1 MAALPD
7 LLSRGNFTREEVNR
21 LEETGV
27 LTGRYE
33 LLEGELIDKM
43 GQNPPHAWALQLM
56 YEWLLGIFGVKRLRN
71 QVPIEV
77 AESDRR
83 RNDPLPDIAVLAELR
98 TEYAR
103 RHPRGDELTLLVE
116 VADTSSRFD
125 LTVKAALYARA
136 GVPEYWVLDLSRRT
150 LVIHRGAERT
160 ELAEHESVS
169 LGDHTARI
177 SDLLPPK

>member
-21 LEETGV
+21 LEESGV

-43 GQNPPHAWALQLM
+43 GQNPPHAWALHRV
-56 YEWLLGIFGVKRLRN
+56 YAWLIRVFGVERLRN

-83 RNDPLPDIAVLAELR
+83 RNDPQPDIAVLAEAR

-103 RHPRGDELTLLVE
+103 RQPRGDELTLLVE

-169 LGDHTARI
+169 LGDQKALI
-177 SDLLPPK
+177 SDLLPPQ